1 MTIRHLDSLVSPEMA
16 DKANLGKEASPTCGA
31 EVGRGC
37 AVCADGSSLACCSLL
52 LGLTGPAFLCCLGS
66 FGDAFVPGGSVG
78 GKRLPGL
85 SADRIATK
93 AKRLHLVLLVR
104 SRRSI
109 ILKND

>member
-1 MTIRHLDSLVSPEMA
+1 MTIRHLDSLVSPQMA

-31 EVGRGC
+31 EMGRGC

-66 FGDAFVPGGSVG
+66 FCDALAPGGSVG

-85 SADRIATK
+85 SADVK
-93 AKRLHLVLLVR
+93 VF
-104 SRRSI
+104 
-109 ILKND
+109 